1 MSRPD
6 YQLIRSARR
15 TLAIQIRQDGRV
27 EVRAPRRLP
36 LIEIETFVAS
46 RADWIRRHLD
56 EIAARPLPPA
66 LSQSRVWPHLGEFWQ
81 LVEGQGGLSRT
92 GVRAC
97 NGTRTL
103 TLATRFWQDD
113 ATLRQA
119 VLRWQQ
125 REAADWLTQRVDDIT
140 AGLDASWQP
149 SGLGFRHMRT
159 RWGSCS
165 RERRISLNTALM
177 QMPPECI
184 DYVIWHE
191 LCHLHEFNHGPR
203 FYALQQRVCPDW
215 AERKARLERLA
226 RQMPGGGH

>member
-6 YQLIRSARR
+6 YHLVRSARR
-15 TLAIQIRQDGRV
+15 TLAIHIRQDGHV

-56 EIAARPLPPA
+56 EIAARPQVPA
-66 LSQSRVWPHLGEFWQ
+66 LTEARLWPHLGEVWR
-81 LVEGQGGLSRT
+81 LREGQGGLSRS

-97 NGTRTL
+97 AEHREL
-103 TLATRFWQDD
+103 TLASRFWQDD
-113 ATLRQA
+113 DTLRAA

-125 REAADWLTQRVDDIT
+125 REAAEWLTQRVADIT
-140 AGLDASWQP
+140 AGLDDSWQP

-165 RERRISLNTALM
+165 RARRISLNTALM

-203 FYALQQRVCPDW
+203 FYALQTRVCPDW
-215 AERKARLERLA
+215 AERKARLEALA
-226 RQMPGGGH
+226 RQQPGGY

>member
-6 YQLIRSARR
+6 YQLVRSARR
-15 TLAIQIRQDGRV
+15 TLAIHIRQDGHV

-56 EIAARPLPPA
+56 EIAARPVLPG
-66 LSQSRVWPHLGEFWQ
+66 LLDSREWLHLGESWQ
-81 LVEGQGGLSRT
+81 LREGQGGLSRS

-97 NGTRTL
+97 AERREL
-103 TLATRFWQDD
+103 TLATRFWQSEES
-113 ATLRQA
+113 LRAA

-125 REAADWLTQRVDDIT
+125 REAAEWLTQRVATIT
-140 AGLDASWQP
+140 AGLDDSWQP
-149 SGLGFRHMRT
+149 ASLGFRHMRT

-165 RERRISLNTALM
+165 RSRRISLNTALM

-203 FYALQQRVCPDW
+203 FYALQTRVCPDW
-215 AERKARLERLA
+215 AERKRRLEALA
-226 RQMPGGGH
+226 RQQPGGH